1 MQMFDWS
8 LRNEGSHVHIIMRG
22 VPSCRVCRVSSMS
35 ACLITLMN
43 VVVVVSSDFYDH
55 TLFSVF

>member
-22 VPSCRVCRVSSMS
+22 VPSCRVCRVRMS